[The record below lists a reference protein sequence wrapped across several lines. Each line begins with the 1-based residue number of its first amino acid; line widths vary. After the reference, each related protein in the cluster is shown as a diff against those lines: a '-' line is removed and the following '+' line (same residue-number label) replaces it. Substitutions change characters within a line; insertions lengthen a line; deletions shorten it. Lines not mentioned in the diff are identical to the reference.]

1 MHMHHHSPKR
11 GVSILARNKFSNK
24 LVFIANPRILAETKF
39 RDIYS
44 GPLGGG
50 GFFVQIEKQ
59 EEFEGGLH
67 EKKEGK
73 GGKRREK

>member
-1 MHMHHHSPKR
+1 MCFLHAKTKR

-50 GFFVQIEKQ
+50 DFLSK
-59 EEFEGGLH
+59 LKNRKNL
-67 EKKEGK
+67 KKGREK
-73 GGKRREK
+73 GGKEEERKK